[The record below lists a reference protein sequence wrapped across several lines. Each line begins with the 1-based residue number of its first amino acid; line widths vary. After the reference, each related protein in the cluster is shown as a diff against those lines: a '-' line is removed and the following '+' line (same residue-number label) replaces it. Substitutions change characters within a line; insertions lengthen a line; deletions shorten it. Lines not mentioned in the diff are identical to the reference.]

1 MTSKRAH
8 NALAQ
13 EIMVT
18 DQQRRRFQDLT
29 LPYLD
34 RLLAA
39 ARRQGAAEFAE
50 DLVQD
55 TYLRAWQAFDQL
67 HEAGYVYSWLYRI
80 MLNVLAEGRR
90 RTQRRQVLLPIT
102 DLENGYEALVASPD
116 PGPCEILQSR
126 LERASV
132 HAALAKLPDEFA
144 EALALH
150 DIEGFQYRDIAAITG
165 VPIGTVM
172 SRISRGRRLLAA
184 LLARDTGGVATRA
197 ARNVTVRP

>member
-1 MTSKRAH
+1 
-8 NALAQ
+8 
-13 EIMVT
+13 MVS
-18 DQQRRRFQDLT
+18 DRRRRRFQDLT

-39 ARRQGAAEFAE
+39 ARRRGAAELAE

-67 HEAGYVYSWLYRI
+67 HEAVHAYSWLYRI
-80 MLNVLAEGRR
+80 MLNLLAEDRR
-90 RTQRRQVLLPIT
+90 RAQRRQILLPIT
-102 DLENGYEALVASPD
+102 DLEKSYEALVASPD

-132 HAALAKLPDEFA
+132 QTALARLPDEFA
-144 EALALH
+144 EALTLH
-150 DIEGFQYRDIAAITG
+150 DIEGFKYRDISAITG

-184 LLARDTGGVATRA
+184 LLTCDTAAVATRA
-197 ARNVTVRP
+197 ARHVTGHQRS